1 MTASLSKKIKSLP
14 IEAGVYLF
22 KDGKGRILY
31 IGKAKNIRKRVASH
45 FVRRSEIF
53 LNFYPKIRNIETI
66 STRSEKNAL
75 ILERQLIQRYQ
86 PFYNLD
92 LKDDKNFFFVEFT
105 REKLPRVHV
114 THQPKNTAD
123 IAGPFVYGK
132 EFKEYL
138 RTLRRLFPYRTCG
151 ARLKSS
157 RAKSAEALPPK
168 ADPPLAEAKEDKKL
182 IDKPCL
188 YYHLGLCWAHKEKA
202 ASYHLVTAGLKTFL
216 SLYAGKKTRLEAF
229 DVSNT
234 GGFLSV
240 GSMVLFKNGR
250 PDKSMYRR
258 FKIKTVKGSD
268 DPASLK
274 EILMRRL
281 AHAEWPYPDLIVVDG
296 GRTQLSALKNLP
308 IPVIGL
314 AKLGRPRITST
325 LKRGVRRTKNTGV
338 LWSPYGSG
346 PVRLDMLP
354 EFVKTTL
361 LALRDEAHRF
371 AITYHRRRRVKSM
384 M

>member
-14 IEAGVYLF
+14 TGTGVYVF
-22 KDGKGRILY
+22 KDGKGHILY
-31 IGKAKNIRKRVASH
+31 IGKAKNIRKRVVSH
-45 FVRRSEIF
+45 FVRRSEMF
-53 LNFYPKIRNIETI
+53 LNFYPKIRSIETI

-105 REKLPRVHV
+105 REKLPRVYI

-157 RAKSAEALPPK
+157 RAKSTEAL
-168 ADPPLAEAKEDKKL
+168 AKEDKKL

-202 ASYHLVTAGLKTFL
+202 ASYRLVMAGLKTFL
-216 SLYAGKKTRLEAF
+216 SLYAGKKTHLEAF

-234 GGFLSV
+234 GGALSV
-240 GSMVLFKNGR
+240 GSMVSFKNGR

-258 FKIKTVKGSD
+258 FKIKTVRGSN

-274 EILMRRL
+274 EIINRRL
-281 AHAEWPYPDLIVVDG
+281 THTEWVYSDLIVIDG
-296 GRTQLSALKNLP
+296 GRTQLSALKHLP

-314 AKLGRPRITST
+314 AKLGRPQITST
-325 LKRGVRRTKNTGV
+325 LKRSVRRAKNAGV

-346 PVRLDMLP
+346 PVRLDTLP
-354 EFVKTTL
+354 ESVGITL

-371 AITYHRRRRVKSM
+371 AITYHRLRRTKNQISSAT
-384 M
+384 